1 MPLFKRDEGEGEE
14 ARRRADPGA
23 KDLVTFLPASVT
35 ESRRFLGLV
44 LAAA

>member
-1 MPLFKRDEGEGEE
+1 MFKRDEREGEE

-23 KDLVTFLPASVT
+23 KDPVTLLPASVT

-44 LAAA
+44 LATA